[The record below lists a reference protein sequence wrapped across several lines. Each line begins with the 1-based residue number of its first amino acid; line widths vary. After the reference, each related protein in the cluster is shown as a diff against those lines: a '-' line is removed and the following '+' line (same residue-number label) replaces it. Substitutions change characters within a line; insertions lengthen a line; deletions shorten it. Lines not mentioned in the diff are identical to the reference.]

1 MRLLFIS
8 HLYPSSVEPDRAP
21 YNRQLVR
28 ALAGRAAIR
37 IIAPVFSCPPL
48 DMVRSRRLPPLE
60 ETLDGI
66 LVQHPRVPYVP
77 GVAVHHHWRL
87 YRRAVRKAFAGS
99 VRDARPDH
107 VVLGFA
113 YPDAVAMAGV
123 CDEAGISWSL
133 RVNGSD
139 VRIRLQ
145 QDRFRPMVQDVL
157 RRASLVFCPGKALQ
171 QNLLEAGVTRER
183 AVVFQNGVD
192 TQLFKPDAR
201 ETARRRLAET
211 EPRLPFDPA
220 MRLFLCIG
228 NHEHVK
234 GQDRLLDAWRCF
246 LEEQPDDE
254 NAVLALIG
262 TGSETARL
270 KREIRRN
277 SLEASVLM
285 AGARSHAEV
294 PLWLNAADALCL
306 PSRSEGT
313 PNVVLEAFACGVP
326 AVAADVGEV
335 PFLVRSGMN
344 GLVVPSDAADFP
356 EQFARAMRAV
366 TVKSWDRKDI
376 RATVVTRTWDEAA
389 DIFVGR
395 LGGLLGCRLSGC

>member
-21 YNRQLVR
+21 YNRQLVG

-37 IIAPVFSCPPL
+37 VIAPVFSCPAL
-48 DMVRSRRLPPLE
+48 DMLRSRRLPPLE

-66 LVQHPRVPYVP
+66 LVQHPRVAYVP
-77 GVAVHHHWRL
+77 GIAVHHHWRL
-87 YRRAVRKAFAGS
+87 YRRAVRTAFAES
-99 VRDARPDH
+99 VSDARPDH

-113 YPDAVAMAGV
+113 YPDGVAMAGV
-123 CDEAGISWSL
+123 CDEAGMPWSL

-157 RRASLVFCPGKALQ
+157 RRASFVFCPGKSLQ
-171 QNLLEAGVTRER
+171 QDLLDAGVAGDR

-192 TQLFKPDAR
+192 TQRFRPDAR
-201 ETARRRLAET
+201 EAARRKLAET
-211 EPRLPFDPA
+211 EPRLPLDPA
-220 MRLFLCIG
+220 MRLFVCVG

-246 LEEQPDDE
+246 LAEQPEDE
-254 NAVLALIG
+254 NALLALIG
-262 TGSETARL
+262 TGRETPRL
-270 KREIRRN
+270 KKAIRRN
-277 SLEASVLM
+277 SLEASVLV
-285 AGARSHAEV
+285 AGTRSHGEI

-335 PFLVRSGMN
+335 PFIVRSGMN
-344 GLVVPSDAADFP
+344 GLLVPSDATDFP

-366 TVKSWDRKDI
+366 IVKAWDRKDI
-376 RATVVTRTWDEAA
+376 RATVVTRTWDQAA
-389 DIFVGR
+389 EIFVGR
-395 LGGLLGCRLSGC
+395 LLGEGRKGKG